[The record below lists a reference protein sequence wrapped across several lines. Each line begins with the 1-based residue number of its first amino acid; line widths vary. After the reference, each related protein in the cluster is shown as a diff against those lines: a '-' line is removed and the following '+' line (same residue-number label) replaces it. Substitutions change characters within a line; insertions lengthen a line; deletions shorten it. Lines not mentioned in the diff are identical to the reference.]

1 MPACTRLLLNW
12 MGVVYYWMLRYVRFV
27 CVQDSFY
34 HIWLCWRTGNW
45 YIASRF
51 AQVGEWCGRVSHINL
66 KWERKLKSIVLMFVF
81 PVGVTPFLTTL
92 LFSVHIFCKDICQ
105 GLVFVWLQILY
116 GSWKPF
122 LSGFQKL
129 RNWLSMCEKFF
140 AGTVNC
146 LSLGCFIFNDCK
158 PNGAYRISCCGLL
171 YKFIGERHWKM
182 LLMCNN
188 AWITFAF
195 L

>member
-1 MPACTRLLLNW
+1 MTACTRFLLKW
-12 MGVVYYWMLRYVRFV
+12 MWFVYYWMLRYVSFG
-27 CVQDSFY
+27 CVQDSCY

-45 YIASRF
+45 YIALKF

-66 KWERKLKSIVLMFVF
+66 KWERKLKKRCFNVCFSCWCDSIFNHF
-81 PVGVTPFLTTL
+81 I
-92 LFSVHIFCKDICQ
+92 IFCRYFLQRHLPRISFC
-105 GLVFVWLQILY
+105 LVANIVWQLEA
-116 GSWKPF
+116 F
-122 LSGFQKL
+122 LCGFQKL

-146 LSLGCFIFNDCK
+146 FSLGCFIFNDCK

-188 AWITFAF
+188 AWITFTF